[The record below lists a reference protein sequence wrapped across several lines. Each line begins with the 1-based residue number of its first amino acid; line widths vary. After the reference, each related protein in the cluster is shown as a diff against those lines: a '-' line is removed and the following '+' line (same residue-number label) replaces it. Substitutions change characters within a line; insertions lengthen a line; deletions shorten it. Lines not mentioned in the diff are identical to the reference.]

1 NTAAEFVLIQ
11 GNSPTY
17 APTLRRRFQNLLRL
31 QSVREIGAGFSSP
44 NDRSDKIGHGVNEG
58 VLVANE
64 VTRRPPLV
72 DVRMGRLR
80 HQNVAE
86 PLSILPRRSGA
97 SRKKSQPIHLFEI
110 ENERT
115 VAAIDFQSERILSS
129 GRKTRRFQTRQR
141 AVSKSADHRH
151 RIIDIDAAT
160 TALLHK
166 CFAHC
171 ANIFEF
177 AHQIPRKID
186 NVRADVA
193 ERARPGPVAL
203 QAPDQRKFWI
213 DNPIL
218 RITRAKMKNAFPDF

>member
-97 SRKKSQPIHLFEI
+97 SRIFSQPIHLLEI
-110 ENERT
+110 ENDLPT
-115 VAAIDFQSERILSS
+115 PPTSF
-129 GRKTRRFQTRQR
+129 
-141 AVSKSADHRH
+141 H
-151 RIIDIDAAT
+151 
-160 TALLHK
+160 TA
-166 CFAHC
+166 
-171 ANIFEF
+171 
-177 AHQIPRKID
+177 
-186 NVRADVA
+186 
-193 ERARPGPVAL
+193 PV
-203 QAPDQRKFWI
+203 
-213 DNPIL
+213 
-218 RITRAKMKNAFPDF
+218 M